1 MMNNT
6 KESIHYADEMW
17 ISDLP
22 HNFLQTIH
30 HKIEEPCTLQMC
42 LEEMLQK
49 NNNSQLHEQ
58 FNPLSANSDQDQF
71 SPNNIH
77 TLSTDK
83 LWELIKWSPKKK
95 CLDLLSNSLDSFFK
109 EMYGD
114 QFGELVCGYWGLKG

>member
-1 MMNNT
+1 MINNT

-83 LWELIKWSPKKK
+83 LWELIKWSPKKNALIFYQILSTHSLRK
-95 CLDLLSNSLDSFFK
+95 CMEISLENLYVDT
-109 EMYGD
+109 GA
-114 QFGELVCGYWGLKG
+114 

>member
-83 LWELIKWSPKKK
+83 LWELIKWSPKKNALIFYQILSTHSLRK
-95 CLDLLSNSLDSFFK
+95 CMEISLENLYVDT
-109 EMYGD
+109 GA
-114 QFGELVCGYWGLKG
+114 

>member
-1 MMNNT
+1 MNNT

-83 LWELIKWSPKKK
+83 LWELIKWSPKKNALIFYQILSTHSLRK
-95 CLDLLSNSLDSFFK
+95 CMEISLENLYVDT
-109 EMYGD
+109 GA
-114 QFGELVCGYWGLKG
+114 

>member
-1 MMNNT
+1 
-6 KESIHYADEMW
+6 
-17 ISDLP
+17 
-22 HNFLQTIH
+22 
-30 HKIEEPCTLQMC
+30 MC

-83 LWELIKWSPKKK
+83 LWELIKWSPKKNALIFYQILSTHSLRK
-95 CLDLLSNSLDSFFK
+95 CMEISLENLYVDT
-109 EMYGD
+109 GA
-114 QFGELVCGYWGLKG
+114 

>member
-1 MMNNT
+1 MYIANVLGRNAT
-6 KESIHYADEMW
+6 
-17 ISDLP
+17 
-22 HNFLQTIH
+22 N
-30 HKIEEPCTLQMC
+30 
-42 LEEMLQK
+42 

-77 TLSTDK
+77 TLWTDK

-95 CLDLLSNSLDSFFK
+95 CLDLLSNSLNSFFK

-114 QFGELVCGYWGLKG
+114 QFGELLCGYWGLKG

>member
-42 LEEMLQK
+42 LEEMLQTTI
-49 NNNSQLHEQ
+49 
-58 FNPLSANSDQDQF
+58 
-71 SPNNIH
+71 IH
-77 TLSTDK
+77 SFM
-83 LWELIKWSPKKK
+83 
-95 CLDLLSNSLDSFFK
+95 NSLT
-109 EMYGD
+109 
-114 QFGELVCGYWGLKG
+114 L

>member
-1 MMNNT
+1 MNNT

-83 LWELIKWSPKKK
+83 LWELIKWSPKKNALIFYQILSTHSLGK
-95 CLDLLSNSLDSFFK
+95 CMEISLENLYVDT
-109 EMYGD
+109 GA
-114 QFGELVCGYWGLKG
+114 